1 LRLAEEEQVCDAA
14 QPLRIEVVV
23 QDEDGEGVRGVE
35 VWLTWPEGADRAV
48 TGLKP
53 EMGAGYAD
61 FNANEDMPYA
71 ISVGELSMPLITG
84 LRLESCPVEDDEEP
98 VTGSWRIV
106 LAP

>member
-1 LRLAEEEQVCDAA
+1 
-14 QPLRIEVVV
+14 
-23 QDEDGEGVRGVE
+23 
-35 VWLTWPEGADRAV
+35 
-48 TGLKP
+48 
-53 EMGAGYAD
+53 
-61 FNANEDMPYA
+61 MPYA